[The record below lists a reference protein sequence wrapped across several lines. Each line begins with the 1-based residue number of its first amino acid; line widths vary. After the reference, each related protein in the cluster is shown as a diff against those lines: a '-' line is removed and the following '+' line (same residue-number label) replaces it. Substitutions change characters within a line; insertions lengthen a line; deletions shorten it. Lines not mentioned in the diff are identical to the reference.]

1 MNEPPISDSAYWDC
15 AQAHLEKQGHYLD
28 AFRGEMKRQAHLAL
42 VARWGNVAREGR
54 ALKTDLFEE
63 AFGPDAF
70 LLDLNQR
77 TIVGVDISPNVT
89 RRAYARD
96 PQRRA
101 QYVVADVRQLPFA
114 SESFT
119 LIVSPSTLDHFA
131 DPQDLARSLRELAR
145 LLEHGG
151 RLIVTLDNRQ
161 NVFDP
166 LMRAAVRLGWMPY
179 ALGHSHTIDDL
190 RATLERIGLR
200 VEGTTAI
207 LHNPR
212 LVATAAMLVANRLG
226 WRWLIRFVQRTLWAA
241 QRFEGTRWQYYTGSF
256 IAAVGVR
263 QDGWLN

>member
-1 MNEPPISDSAYWDC
+1 MNVNEQPISDSAYWDGV
-15 AQAHLEKQGHYLD
+15 QAHLEEHGHYLD

-89 RRAYARD
+89 QRACARD
-96 PQRRA
+96 PQRCA

-114 SESFT
+114 SESFA

-145 LLEHGG
+145 SS
-151 RLIVTLDNRQ
+151 N
-161 NVFDP
+161 
-166 LMRAAVRLGWMPY
+166 AA
-179 ALGHSHTIDDL
+179 
-190 RATLERIGLR
+190 
-200 VEGTTAI
+200 
-207 LHNPR
+207 
-212 LVATAAMLVANRLG
+212 
-226 WRWLIRFVQRTLWAA
+226 
-241 QRFEGTRWQYYTGSF
+241 
-256 IAAVGVR
+256 
-263 QDGWLN
+263 DG

>member
-1 MNEPPISDSAYWDC
+1 MNEYPISDSAYWDR
-15 AQAHLEKQGHYLD
+15 AQAHLEEHGHYLD

-42 VARWGNVAREGR
+42 VARWGNVTRQGR

-77 TIVGVDISPNVT
+77 AIFGVDISLNVT
-89 RRAYARD
+89 RRACARH

-114 SESFT
+114 SESFA

-145 LLEHGG
+145 LLERGG

-161 NVFDP
+161 NIFDP
-166 LMRAAVRLGWMPY
+166 LMRLAVRLGWMPY
-179 ALGHSHTIDDL
+179 ALGRSYTIDEL
-190 RATLERIGLR
+190 RAALEQIGLR

-212 LVATAAMLVANRLG
+212 LVATVAILIVNRLG
-226 WRWLIRFVQRTLWAA
+226 WRWLIRLVQGALLAA
-241 QRFEGTRWQYYTGSF
+241 QRLEGTRWQYYTGSF

-263 QDGWLN
+263 PDGELD

>member
-1 MNEPPISDSAYWDC
+1 MNEHPISDSAYWDR
-15 AQAHLEKQGHYLD
+15 AQAHLERQGHYLD
-28 AFRGEMKRQAHLAL
+28 AFRAEMKRQAHLAL
-42 VARWGNVAREGR
+42 VARWGGAARAGR

-77 TIVGVDISPNVT
+77 TIVGVDISLNVAQ
-89 RRAYARD
+89 RASAHD
-96 PQRRA
+96 PQHCA

-114 SESFT
+114 SESFA

-145 LLEHGG
+145 LLERGG

-161 NVFDP
+161 NIFDP
-166 LMRAAVRLGWMPY
+166 LMRVAARLGWMPY
-179 ALGHSHTIDDL
+179 ALGHSYTIGEL
-190 RATLERIGLR
+190 RATLEQIGLR

-207 LHNPR
+207 LHHPR

-226 WRWLIRFVQRTLWAA
+226 WRWLIRFVQRALLAA
-241 QRFEGTRWQYYTGSF
+241 QQFEGMRWQYYTGSF

-263 QDGWLN
+263 QDG